1 MSVDTI
7 QGGESVAST
16 ETVGDVILK
25 ITPAAMATVL
35 EIRATEEEPERLALR
50 VEITGKKG
58 VEFSYDLSF
67 DGIDSLTDGYAT
79 YTVGPLAV
87 AIPDESVDN
96 LRGAE
101 LDLPKAGGQGGLVIR
116 NPNRSD
122 PMAGI
127 DIDLTGDIPNKVNQ
141 LLEHAINPALASHG
155 GYANLVG
162 VDEKNNVY
170 VYMGGGCQ
178 GCSASA
184 MTLKMGIQ
192 RSIKEHIPEVLE
204 VIDATDHTQGDN
216 PYYS

>member
-7 QGGESVAST
+7 QDGESAAST
-16 ETVGDVILK
+16 ATVGDVILK
-25 ITPAAMATVL
+25 ITPAAMSTVL
-35 EIRATEEEPERLALR
+35 EIRATEENPEGLALR

-67 DGIDSLTDGYAT
+67 DDIDSLTDGYAT

>member
-7 QGGESVAST
+7 QDGESAAST
-16 ETVGDVILK
+16 ATVGDVILK
-25 ITPAAMATVL
+25 ITPAAMSTVL
-35 EIRATEEEPERLALR
+35 EIRATEENPEGLALR
-50 VEITGKKG
+50 VDITGKKG

-67 DGIDSLTDGYAT
+67 DDIDSLIDGYAT

-101 LDLPKAGGQGGLVIR
+101 LDLPKAGGQGALVIR